1 MKVGISR
8 FVIVA
13 AIAALALV
21 GSVAPVLAQS
31 PSFSD
36 FSSAANLTLN
46 GNAAAPVNN
55 GTTNVLRLTPTAPS
69 QAGSAWFN
77 IQQPVAGGFTTKFQF
92 QITGASAPPADGIA
106 FVIQ

>member
-13 AIAALALV
+13 ALAVLV
-21 GSVAPVLAQS
+21 LAGSVAPVLAQS

-55 GTTNVLRLTPTAPS
+55 GTANVLRLTPATMS

-92 QITGASAPPADGIA
+92 QFTDPSVPPADGIA
-106 FVIQ
+106 FVI